1 MSTRKYLSG
10 YEKLLKK
17 RKIEK
22 QIESQKGSM
31 DKFVTS
37 IKKNTIESLGENI
50 TNEQETYQ
58 KKLEDNEII
67 QQKENKE
74 NSPNNI
80 QTSDVTIIDNEK
92 QNNLEENEKMT
103 NLLTNNIYD
112 PSQWENIDTKLR
124 DLLVEKG
131 PIRDN
136 DLKFPL
142 VKDRRHFSTT
152 FYFKK
157 LSNVEKF
164 DRRWLVY
171 AKDLD
176 KAFCFCCKLFNSTTH
191 GNSTNQLT
199 NEGTNDWRNISN
211 KIKNH
216 ETSKEHVTNM
226 NAWIDLEMRLLKN
239 KTIDKNF
246 QEQVNKEKDHWK
258 KVLLRIIAVV
268 KNLGKNN
275 LAFRGKNEKIYQE
288 NNGNFLSLIEMIAEF
303 DPVMQEHVQRIQH
316 GAIHNHYLGHNIQN
330 ELIQLLANEIK
341 GKIIK
346 KIKEAKYFSIILDCT
361 PNVSHQQQM
370 TLVLRCVNIST
381 SPIKIDEHFVEFLK
395 VDDTSGKGLFNEI
408 ISVIKSL
415 ELDINDVRGQ
425 GYDNGSN
432 MKGKKQGVQ
441 KRIIDINPRAFY
453 TPCGCHNLN
462 LVLCDV
468 ANSCPKAI
476 SFFGVVQRIYT
487 LFSSSTKRWK
497 ILQDNVSSLTLKPLS
512 QTRWE
517 SRIESVKAIKFQAL
531 EIRDALLQL
540 AKTSEDP
547 KTKSEADCLAT
558 YELESFEFLLGM
570 TIWYDIL
577 FAVNSVSKNLQSKDM
592 HIDIAIDQLNGLIS
606 FF

>member
-1 MSTRKYLSG
+1 MSTRKHLSG

-31 DKFVTS
+31 DKFVT
-37 IKKNTIESLGENI
+37 K
-50 TNEQETYQ
+50 TYQ
-58 KKLEDNEII
+58 KELEDDEII
-67 QQKENKE
+67 QQKENNE
-74 NSPNNI
+74 NSPNNVE
-80 QTSDVTIIDNEK
+80 TSDVTIIDNEK

-112 PSQWENIDTKLR
+112 PI
-124 DLLVEKG
+124 EKG
-131 PIRDN
+131 AIREN

-142 VKDRRHFSTT
+142 DKERRHFATT

-157 LSNVEKF
+157 LSNGEKF
-164 DRRWLVY
+164 DRRWLAY
-171 AKDLD
+171 SKDLD
-176 KAFCFCCKLFNSTTH
+176 KAFCLCCKLFNSTTH
-191 GNSTNQLT
+191 GNCTNQLT
-199 NEGTNDWRNISN
+199 NEGTNDWRNISH

-216 ETSKEHVTNM
+216 ETSKEH
-226 NAWIDLEMRLLKN
+226 
-239 KTIDKNF
+239 
-246 QEQVNKEKDHWK
+246 
-258 KVLLRIIAVV
+258 
-268 KNLGKNN
+268 
-275 LAFRGKNEKIYQE
+275 IYQE

-316 GAIHNHYLGHNIQN
+316 
-330 ELIQLLANEIK
+330 ANEIK

-361 PNVSHQQQM
+361 LDVSHQEQM
-370 TLVLRCVNIST
+370 TLVLQD
-381 SPIKIDEHFVEFLK
+381 KHFVEFLK

-408 ISVIKSL
+408 ISVIK
-415 ELDINDVRGQ
+415 RYG
-425 GYDNGSN
+425 NGSN

-476 SFFGVVQRIYT
+476 SFFGV
-487 LFSSSTKRWK
+487 RWK

-540 AKTSEDP
+540 VKTSEDP

-558 YELESFEFLLGM
+558 YELESFEFLL
-570 TIWYDIL
+570 
-577 FAVNSVSKNLQSKDM
+577 DM
-592 HIDIAIDQLNGLIS
+592 HIDIALDQLKEDGFTSAMISSKEIAIKMEIEKKQFDENVNDEITQSAEESFRINYFLYIVDQAISSIENLYSELIVLKEVVQIDENTPINVLNYLKRLDSFPNAYIAYRILLTISVTVASAERKRLSGLAILSIEKEMLEELKYKNLIS
-606 FF
+606 NFASQKARKIDFK

>member
-1 MSTRKYLSG
+1 MKNFLKR
-10 YEKLLKK
+10 EKLKNKLNLKK
-17 RKIEK
+17 DLWINLLL
-22 QIESQKGSM
+22 
-31 DKFVTS
+31 VL
-37 IKKNTIESLGENI
+37 KKNTIESLGENI

-58 KKLEDNEII
+58 KELEDDEII
-67 QQKENKE
+67 QQKENNE
-74 NSPNNI
+74 NSPNNVE
-80 QTSDVTIIDNEK
+80 TSDVTIIDNEK

-131 PIRDN
+131 PIREN

-142 VKDRRHFSTT
+142 DKERRHFSTT

-157 LSNVEKF
+157 LSNGEKF

-171 AKDLD
+171 SKDLD

-341 GKIIK
+341 SKIIK
-346 KIKEAKYFSIILDCT
+346 RIKEVKYFSIILDCT
-361 PNVSHQQQM
+361 PDVSHQ
-370 TLVLRCVNIST
+370 
-381 SPIKIDEHFVEFLK
+381 
-395 VDDTSGKGLFNEI
+395 
-408 ISVIKSL
+408 
-415 ELDINDVRGQ
+415 
-425 GYDNGSN
+425 
-432 MKGKKQGVQ
+432 
-441 KRIIDINPRAFY
+441 RA
-453 TPCGCHNLN
+453 L
-462 LVLCDV
+462 
-468 ANSCPKAI
+468 
-476 SFFGVVQRIYT
+476 
-487 LFSSSTKRWK
+487 
-497 ILQDNVSSLTLKPLS
+497 
-512 QTRWE
+512 
-517 SRIESVKAIKFQAL
+517 
-531 EIRDALLQL
+531 
-540 AKTSEDP
+540 
-547 KTKSEADCLAT
+547 
-558 YELESFEFLLGM
+558 
-570 TIWYDIL
+570 
-577 FAVNSVSKNLQSKDM
+577 
-592 HIDIAIDQLNGLIS
+592 
-606 FF
+606 